1 MLMKHPLGW
10 NPPVSSVAKVLSYQE
25 EINNVLLQG
34 IPSACRKLV
43 KTIREDPS
51 VKPFKVRIAVL
62 RSFSLELFEDLLCL
76 ALLRWGI
83 LPEFFW
89 ADFNVFESE
98 LLDPKSRLSEE
109 HQNLPF
115 DFVFLAWRIPDL
127 VPGIWN
133 YPSSLNFCEVLDQS
147 LARVREIL
155 ETASAIAPVLTL
167 PLNEQPADSV
177 LPGTRARQNRII
189 SAHYSLIVNAA
200 ADLEPNVS
208 IVDLNHQRNAMSGN
222 ASIFDRKQEALCH
235 QPFSN
240 FGQIVLAVAL
250 AKSVAPRFITSAKVL
265 ALDADN
271 TLWGGI
277 VGEDGVERLH
287 LNQDFPG
294 NLYLKLQTAARIL
307 SENGF
312 LLVLVSKNDEYLV
325 KEVFEKNKDLPLNY
339 DSFVATRVNW
349 DNKAKNLVEI
359 SEELNLGL
367 DQFVFLDES
376 AYERE
381 NMRALLPEVRVP
393 ETPDVLSMLD
403 YLENGLDFLKVSITS
418 EDLSRVH
425 DYEAQRHRKKLE
437 NQAKSV
443 EEFLTRLQME
453 AELQV
458 WNKDLL
464 PRMHQLLDK
473 TNQFNLTIR
482 RHSLAQLTQWLEQP
496 RLFLGQ
502 VIRVKDRFGDQG
514 IVGLSIVKKLDHDEW
529 ELDSFLLSCRALGRG
544 VQEALLFQT
553 FSDLE
558 KKGVSRVIG
567 KYIPTKKN
575 SQTASFYPSNGARKI
590 HESAAEVTYQFILED
605 FFEHQKPPAWIS
617 IR

>member
-1 MLMKHPLGW
+1 MKYPLGW
-10 NPPVSSVAKVLSYQE
+10 NPPVSAVANVLSYQE
-25 EINNVLLQG
+25 EINNVLAQG

-43 KTIREDPS
+43 KRIREDSS
-51 VKPFKVRIAVL
+51 VSPLKVRIAVL

-98 LLDPKSRLSEE
+98 LLDPKSRLNEE
-109 HQNLPF
+109 HERLPF
-115 DFVFLAWRIPDL
+115 DFVLLAWRVPDL

-133 YPSSLNFCEVLDQS
+133 YPSSSNFGEVLDHS
-147 LARVREIL
+147 LARIREIL
-155 ETASAIAPVLTL
+155 EKASSIAPVLSL

-177 LPGTRARQNRII
+177 LLSTRALQNKII
-189 SAHYSLIVNAA
+189 SAHYSLIVKTAF
-200 ADLEPNVS
+200 DLESNFS
-208 IVDLNHQRNAMSGN
+208 IVDVNHQRNAMSGN

-235 QPFSN
+235 QPFST

-250 AKSVAPRFITSAKVL
+250 AKTVAPRFITPAKVL

-277 VGEDGVERLH
+277 VGEDGVENLQ

-294 NLYLKLQTAARIL
+294 NLHLKLQTAARIL

-312 LLVLVSKNDEYLV
+312 LLVLLSKNDEYLV
-325 KEVFEKNKDLPLNY
+325 REVFDKNKDLPLNF

-349 DNKAKNLVEI
+349 ENKAKNLVEI

-393 ETPDVLSMLD
+393 ETPDVLSMMD
-403 YLENGLDFLKVSITS
+403 YLENGLDFLKFSITS
-418 EDLSRVH
+418 EDRSRVQE
-425 DYEAQRHRKKLE
+425 YKAQKRRKKLE
-437 NQAKSV
+437 NQAQSV
-443 EEFLTRLQME
+443 EEFLTKLQME
-453 AELQV
+453 AECQI

-473 TNQFNLTIR
+473 TNQFNLTVR

-496 RLFLGQ
+496 QLFLGQ

-514 IVGLSIVKKLDHDEW
+514 IVGLSIVKKLDQDEW

-553 FSDLE
+553 FSDLA
-558 KKGVSRVIG
+558 KKGASRVIG
-567 KYIPTKKN
+567 KYIPTRKN
-575 SQTASFYPSNGARKI
+575 SQTASFYPGNGARKI
-590 HESAAEVTYQFILED
+590 RESATEVTYEFILED
-605 FFEHQKPPAWIS
+605 FFKHQKPPAWIS
-617 IR
+617 R

>member
-1 MLMKHPLGW
+1 MLMKHSLGW
-10 NPPVSSVAKVLSYQE
+10 NPPVSSGSNVLSYQE
-25 EINNVLLQG
+25 EINSVLVQG
-34 IPSACRKLV
+34 IPSACRKLL
-43 KTIREDPS
+43 KKICEDPS
-51 VKPFKVRIAVL
+51 AQPFKVRIGVL
-62 RSFSLELFEDLLCL
+62 RSFSLELLEDLLCL

-83 LPEFFW
+83 FPEFFF

-98 LLDPKSRLSEE
+98 LLDPKSRLNQE
-109 HQNLPF
+109 HRNLPF
-115 DFVFLAWRIPDL
+115 DVLFLAWRMPDL

-133 YPSSLNFCEVLDQS
+133 YPSASNFSEVLDHS
-147 LARVREIL
+147 LARVRQIM
-155 ETASAIAPVLTL
+155 ETALSIAPVLAL

-177 LPGTRARQNRII
+177 LAGTRARQNMII

-200 ADLEPNVS
+200 ADLEPGFS
-208 IVDLNHQRNAMSGN
+208 MVDLNHQRNSISGN

-240 FGQIVLAVAL
+240 FGQIVLATAL
-250 AKSVAPRFITSAKVL
+250 AKSVAPRFISSAKVL

-277 VGEDGVERLH
+277 VGEDGVEGLQLH
-287 LNQDFPG
+287 QDFPG

-312 LLVLVSKNDEYLV
+312 LLVLLSKNDEYLV

-339 DSFVATRVNW
+339 DSFVASRVNW
-349 DNKAKNLVEI
+349 DNKANNLIEI

-418 EDLSRVH
+418 EDLGRTQ
-425 DYEAQRHRKKLE
+425 DYKAQKHRSKLE
-437 NQAKSV
+437 QQAQSV
-443 EEFLTRLQME
+443 EEFLTNLQLE
-453 AELQV
+453 AEVQV

-464 PRMHQLLDK
+464 PRIHQLLDK
-473 TNQFNLTIR
+473 TNQFNLTTR

-496 RLFLGQ
+496 NLFHGQ

-553 FSDLE
+553 LSDLE
-558 KKGVSRVIG
+558 NRGTSRVIG
-567 KYIPTKKN
+567 KYIPTRKN
-575 SQTASFYPSNGARKI
+575 SQTASFYQSKGARKV
-590 HESAAEVTYQFILED
+590 HESAAEVTYQIVLED
-605 FFEHQKPPAWIS
+605 FFKHQKPPAWIS
-617 IR
+617 LR